1 MRFCRA
7 PFLTAAL
14 AVACGLAAPAA
25 KSLRAQ
31 EPVAIIS
38 IAPLDRFNQDIGYVL
53 ESANFGSLAPVY
65 SMYGDF
71 YTKGIDKS
79 KPIGIQV
86 TLNGQVPTPI
96 ICIPVTSTED
106 LLGAIAGLGI
116 ESDDLG
122 DGMIEI
128 LPPTGQTI
136 FGKTVGGWLY
146 LAQSE
151 DELSGALPEDP
162 AAMLGDLPNRYT
174 FAVRL
179 SVQALPEDMKN
190 MVGEQM
196 RIGLANGMA
205 EQPDQTDEERELA
218 AKMGEAQIAQIE
230 QLLAELDQVFLGWT
244 VDASKQLTYFDMGA
258 QFLEGTKLAAQ
269 ADLAA
274 KTTTDYKAILL
285 PNSAVSFRFASEI
298 PASDRPLAIQNF
310 RNSMSQGASMASK
323 QQLPDEAKELVK
335 GLLDGLGAVA
345 EKTINEG
352 KFDGAG
358 SLSLAD
364 STPRLLIGGRVADG
378 AALAAEFKKL
388 AAGLP
393 PEASNDITFDFDYDT
408 YKGMNL
414 HRITTKVKIA
424 DPAAKQIFGDQIEL
438 IVGTSEKGF
447 MISMDPS
454 GDAAIKTAVD
464 AMATSM
470 NEAAPPFQ
478 AVIRVEQILA
488 FAQTVAPNSIVDN
501 AVASIRQYAGKDS
514 VKINGSAIPRGAVY
528 RLLIEEGVLRA
539 AGAAGQGGGGGG
551 F

>member
-1 MRFCRA
+1 MLNIESITLPTNQEFRMRFCRA

-14 AVACGLAAPAA
+14 AVTCGLAAPAA

-38 IAPLDRFNQDIGYVL
+38 IAPLDRFNQDISYVL
-53 ESANFGSLAPVY
+53 EAANFGSLAPVY

-86 TLNGQVPTPI
+86 TLNGQVPSPI

-122 DGMIEI
+122 DGMVEI
-128 LPPTGQTI
+128 LPPNGPTI
-136 FGKTVGGWLY
+136 FGKTMNGWLY

-162 AAMLGDLPNRYT
+162 VAMLGKLPDTYT
-174 FAVRL
+174 LAVRL
-179 SVQALPEDMKN
+179 SVQALPEDMKT

-196 RIGLANGMA
+196 RIGFANGMA
-205 EQPDQTDEERELA
+205 EQPGQTDEEKAKA
-218 AKMGEAQIAQIE
+218 AEMGEAQIAQIE
-230 QLLAELDQVFLGWT
+230 QLLTELDQVFLGWSI
-244 VDASKQLTYFDMGA
+244 DASKQLTFFDVGA
-258 QFLEGTKLAAQ
+258 QFLEGSKLAAQ

-274 KTTTDYKAILL
+274 NTTTDYKSLVL

-298 PASDRPLAIQNF
+298 PESDRPLAIQNF
-310 RNSMSQGASMASK
+310 RNSMEQGAAAADK
-323 QQLPDEAKELVK
+323 QDLPPELKELLT
-335 GLLDGLGAVA
+335 GLLDGLGAIA

-393 PEASNDITFDFDYDT
+393 PEAANDITFDFDYET
-408 YKGMNL
+408 YNGMNL

-424 DPAAKQIFGDQIEL
+424 DPAAKQMFGDQIEL
-438 IVGTSEKGF
+438 IIGTSDKGF
-447 MISMDPS
+447 MVSMDPS
-454 GDAAIKTAVD
+454 GDAAVKSAVD
-464 AMATSM
+464 AMANSK
-470 NEAAPPFQ
+470 NEA
-478 AVIRVEQILA
+478 
-488 FAQTVAPNSIVDN
+488 
-501 AVASIRQYAGKDS
+501 
-514 VKINGSAIPRGAVY
+514 
-528 RLLIEEGVLRA
+528 
-539 AGAAGQGGGGGG
+539 
-551 F
+551 